1 MKSPYRRRKSII
13 IKNNIN
19 QGLFNS
25 LENNKKVNFNT
36 DEDINYHKYKS
47 ENKNKKISKKDT
59 NKNSEIHK
67 RNSLLKKENFKFIFK
82 MKFLVAKRLNHHYN
96 DKCNYF
102 KLIINSILSNNNSK
116 TKQDYIEMLYEI
128 ETKDLLSKYIL
139 KRDVYYFL
147 KYLLVVYD
155 KFHIQFPNYL
165 KDINVYNFMSKY
177 LLVKQKFID
186 RASKSNYQTYIEE
199 NIKNLFSRHPSQD
212 SKFFQSKISHDT
224 SYEENRVK
232 KKQIRGQGFDL
243 DDEDSQDS
251 LEKLEDLVTKMN
263 TIPKNKGSDSERIF
277 KRTRSKSIKITN
289 SFLIKYFNIEK
300 DTLVNWNSLYKMKG
314 KNPMRRQKK
323 GMTEIASNRHK
334 VNFEKIKVNKENKEN
349 KKKIKKKSKNKNI
362 KIKKNEIKEIKKLF
376 LINDFGK
383 NNKVLNFMKKGTLF
397 ITEGKRNNN
406 KKNLNSKNKTENIK
420 LDKIKEKYKTL
431 YKSEKIYKY
440 NNDEH
445 NRENYLLK
453 KNIKSI
459 VRNLN
464 DGLNEYR
471 FYNKI
476 KYNLSEKQKY
486 FNTRISSGIFN
497 NKANLFLNLRSI
509 NAKNTNIDN
518 NRKFPSLLETK
529 SSSHKKYNNTSE
541 KKPCKKLNKN
551 NNNIYHKK
559 LIKHNLWLSIYNL
572 KKEDNNY
579 IHKIITDKNEEN
591 PREINNHIE
600 RIESSIYNFIKSNR
614 MKNKNLL
621 KYEFNNSNNINKI
634 STKNSSNKIY
644 MKTEPSLGF
653 ADDSKFKN
661 NKSKEKNFLLR
672 NSNIIF
678 NNYKGENYKLNKY
691 DTLSMSDKNIKKEI
705 CQTLGNNGKSNK
717 STLKICFSDTF
728 KKKKN
733 KILFKVL

>member
-1 MKSPYRRRKSII
+1 
-13 IKNNIN
+13 
-19 QGLFNS
+19 
-25 LENNKKVNFNT
+25 
-36 DEDINYHKYKS
+36 
-47 ENKNKKISKKDT
+47 
-59 NKNSEIHK
+59 
-67 RNSLLKKENFKFIFK
+67 
-82 MKFLVAKRLNHHYN
+82 
-96 DKCNYF
+96 
-102 KLIINSILSNNNSK
+102 
-116 TKQDYIEMLYEI
+116 MLYEI
-128 ETKDLLSKYIL
+128 ESKDLLSKYIL

-212 SKFFQSKISHDT
+212 SKFFQSKISHDN
-224 SYEENRVK
+224 SDEENRVK

-251 LEKLEDLVTKMN
+251 LEKLENLVTKMN
-263 TIPKNKGSDSERIF
+263 TIPKKKDSERIF
-277 KRTRSKSIKITN
+277 KRARSKSIKNAN
-289 SFLIKYFNIEK
+289 SFLAKYFNIEK
-300 DTLVNWNSLYKMKG
+300 DKLVNWNSLYKMKG
-314 KNPMRRQKK
+314 KNPIRSQKK
-323 GMTEIASNRHK
+323 RTTEIAWNRDK
-334 VNFEKIKVNKENKEN
+334 ENFEKINVNKEN

-362 KIKKNEIKEIKKLF
+362 KIKKTETKEIKKLF

-383 NNKVLNFMKKGTLF
+383 NNKVLKAVKKGILF

-406 KKNLNSKNKTENIK
+406 KNNLKINNKTQNIK

-431 YKSEKIYKY
+431 YKSEKIYNY

-445 NRENYLLK
+445 NRENYLMK

-459 VRNLN
+459 VTNLN
-464 DGLNEYR
+464 DGLNKYR
-471 FYNKI
+471 SYNKI

-486 FNTRISSGIFN
+486 YNTRISSGIFN
-497 NKANLFLNLRSI
+497 NIANLFLNLRSI
-509 NAKNTNIDN
+509 NAKNTNIDKD
-518 NRKFPSLLETK
+518 RKFPSLLETK
-529 SSSHKKYNNTSE
+529 SLSHKKYNTIE

-579 IHKIITDKNEEN
+579 IHRIITDKDEEN
-591 PREINNHIE
+591 PREINNQIE
-600 RIESSIYNFIKSNR
+600 RIENSIYSFIKTNR
-614 MKNKNLL
+614 MKNKNLF
-621 KYEFNNSNNINKI
+621 KHEFNNSNNINKI
-634 STKNSSNKIY
+634 SKKNSSNKIY

-653 ADDSKFKN
+653 GDNSKFRN
-661 NKSKEKNFLLR
+661 HISKEKNLLLR

-691 DTLSMSDKNIKKEI
+691 DTLSMSDKNIKNEI
-705 CQTLGNNGKSNK
+705 IHTIVNNGKSNK